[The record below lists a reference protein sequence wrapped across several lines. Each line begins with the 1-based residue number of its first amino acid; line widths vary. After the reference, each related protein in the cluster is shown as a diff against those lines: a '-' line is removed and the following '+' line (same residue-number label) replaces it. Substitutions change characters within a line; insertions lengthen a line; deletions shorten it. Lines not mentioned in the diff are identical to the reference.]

1 MTQLQ
6 IRPMALA
13 DVATMHQGNGS
24 FVSSA
29 AEHDVSGANALAR
42 ASVQPGLFDVEPV
55 LSPRP
60 RLKVIRG
67 GQLAVARVRQAGIV
81 VPDRTVAPGAIQQ
94 RAKSQVSMSP
104 VLKSPASKPQESKLW
119 VPGDHAAEPSLV
131 RLDLNRMRTPAGAS
145 SVPVGDVAVHMVHV
159 RRIELA
165 DPGMDERLPEASV
178 RDSGA
183 SAPAAR
189 DARVGESGWRLTRR
203 GVGVVLTGFVISMC
217 IALGAIGHSLVVTAQ
232 QDAAQAGQV
241 AAAEQFV
248 G

>member
-94 RAKSQVSMSP
+94 RA
-104 VLKSPASKPQESKLW
+104 KPQESKLW